1 VSEVLLPQA
10 NTSDAAAIAAI
21 HVAARRA
28 AMPYLPELH
37 AEDEIRA
44 WVTANVLPVAA
55 VWVAEM
61 AGEVAGYLA
70 LRGAD
75 LEHLYVAPGC
85 QGRGVGG
92 ALLSKSKALSPG
104 RLRLY
109 AFARNA
115 RARAFY
121 EARGFV
127 AITFSDGAGN
137 EEREPDVLYQW
148 TSGA

>member
-1 VSEVLLPQA
+1 MSVWLRRAVA
-10 NTSDAAAIAAI
+10 SDAAAIAAI

-28 AMPYLPELH
+28 AMPCLPELH
-37 AEDEIRA
+37 AEDEVRA
-44 WVTANVLPVAA
+44 WVTANVLPDRA
-55 VWVAEM
+55 VWVAEV
-61 AGEVAGYLA
+61 AGEITGYMA
-70 LRGAD
+70 MKDSD
-75 LEHLYVAPGC
+75 LDHLYVAPGH
-85 QGRGVGG
+85 QGRGIGG
-92 ALLSKSKALSPG
+92 ALLSKAKELSPG

-127 AITFSDGAGN
+127 AIAFSDGAGN

>member
-1 VSEVLLPQA
+1 
-10 NTSDAAAIAAI
+10 
-21 HVAARRA
+21 
-28 AMPYLPELH
+28 MPDLPELH
-37 AEDEIRA
+37 AEDEVRA
-44 WVTANVLPVAA
+44 WVAASVLPDAA
-55 VWVAEM
+55 VWVAEV

-70 LRGAD
+70 LKGAD

-85 QGRGVGG
+85 QGRGLGS
-92 ALLSKSKALSPG
+92 ALMGKAKELRP

-115 RARAFY
+115 RARTFY

-127 AITFSDGAGN
+127 AIAFSNGAGN
-137 EEREPDVLYQW
+137 EEQEPDVLYQW